1 MVFFNDRGIIGDN
14 FMMDIEEEN
23 WREIQGSLFLKMNL
37 QKVKI
42 YNFDNTRNRLK
53 CYIESLS
60 LKDKTD
66 RVESQYI

>member
-23 WREIQGSLFLKMNL
+23 WREIQGGLFLKMNL

-42 YNFDNTRNRLK
+42 YNFDNRRNRFR